1 VRRESR
7 RRASDRD
14 DRPGAVTLDEPA
26 AAIGVAAAR
35 PADAHG
41 PRDRLEPGSHASL
54 IADHVRGSSL
64 MLAGRLAALV
74 VAFLTQ
80 ILIVR
85 HLSTGDYGAFAYA
98 LSAVLLLQSLLPLG
112 MDRSDT
118 RFLAFYDERRD
129 QGRLLGVIVLEAGT
143 VLLLGGVAI
152 AGAAAL
158 RGSLEDSL
166 TSNARSFDVLLALLA
181 LAPVQALDTL
191 VVNVFAVFAKPW
203 SVFFRRYV
211 LDPGLRLL
219 VAVALVAT
227 NGGGLFLALGYVG
240 AGLLGVAIYSVLLVR
255 LLARLGFLSGASLR
269 WLVLPVR
276 EVFAFSL
283 PLLLT
288 NVVAVA
294 STELAAVVLGH
305 YHASASVAAF
315 RAVEPLAALNLVVM
329 YSFTTLF
336 TPAAARLYA
345 RGDREGLRRLYWQ
358 SACWVAVLTFP
369 VLCVTTALADPV
381 TVAAFGDRYS
391 GSALYLALLS
401 AGYYV
406 NAALG
411 FNGITVLML
420 GRLRYLTIG
429 NLAVLAWIVGV
440 DLVLIPPW
448 GATGAV
454 VAVLSSVVVHNVV
467 KQAGLGFGGGIGIFD
482 RQHAVVL
489 LQLTLVVV
497 ALNVVMLAT
506 SPPLA
511 VGLAVVAFVTF
522 VLMRLIGPALDLDAI
537 FPELARMRLLRWM
550 LR

>member
-1 VRRESR
+1 
-7 RRASDRD
+7 
-14 DRPGAVTLDEPA
+14 
-26 AAIGVAAAR
+26 
-35 PADAHG
+35 
-41 PRDRLEPGSHASL
+41 
-54 IADHVRGSSL
+54 
-64 MLAGRLAALV
+64 
-74 VAFLTQ
+74 
-80 ILIVR
+80 
-85 HLSTGDYGAFAYA
+85 
-98 LSAVLLLQSLLPLG
+98 
-112 MDRSDT
+112 
-118 RFLAFYDERRD
+118 
-129 QGRLLGVIVLEAGT
+129 
-143 VLLLGGVAI
+143 
-152 AGAAAL
+152 
-158 RGSLEDSL
+158 
-166 TSNARSFDVLLALLA
+166 
-181 LAPVQALDTL
+181 
-191 VVNVFAVFAKPW
+191 
-203 SVFFRRYV
+203 VFFRRYV

-227 NGGGLFLALGYVG
+227 NGGVLFLALGYVG

-391 GSALYLALLS
+391 GSAVYLALLS